1 MAEQRAL
8 IQAMGLSELDTDND
22 KFIKNGKDYPT
33 RKKLQALVLKS
44 TITDNKPDGPL
55 LWATEK
61 ATATSAGQIPKC
73 HMQVTVVAKVTQM
86 ALI

>member
-44 TITDNKPDGPL
+44 TITDNFFKTLNLEQCPTILSQRNGS
-55 LWATEK
+55 TY
-61 ATATSAGQIPKC
+61 S
-73 HMQVTVVAKVTQM
+73 
-86 ALI
+86 